1 LTGQKKQV
9 VIKERDLKT
18 MNLKIIEL
26 QDQRS
31 QKSIHKISIRMIMIV
46 RLQIEIH
53 EKIEEEV

>member
-1 LTGQKKQV
+1 MTGQKKQV

-18 MNLKIIEL
+18 MILKIIEL
-26 QDQRS
+26 LDQRS
-31 QKSIHKISIRMIMIV
+31 QKSIHKISIQMIMIV

>member
-1 LTGQKKQV
+1 MTGQKKQV

>member
-18 MNLKIIEL
+18 MILKIIEL
-26 QDQRS
+26 LDQRS
-31 QKSIHKISIRMIMIV
+31 QKSIHKISIQMIMIV

>member
-1 LTGQKKQV
+1 MTGQKKQV

-26 QDQRS
+26 LDQRS
-31 QKSIHKISIRMIMIV
+31 QKSIHKISIQMIMIV

>member
-1 LTGQKKQV
+1 MTGQKKQV

-46 RLQIEIH
+46 RLLIEIH

>member
-1 LTGQKKQV
+1 MTGQKKQV

-26 QDQRS
+26 LDQRS

>member
-46 RLQIEIH
+46 RLLIEFH